1 MYAMVLSDRQ
11 HDILNKA
18 VFEYIDRAEPVSSS
32 WLEEVYEMPFSPAT
46 IRNELSVLSE
56 EGYLEQPHPSAGRVP
71 TDKGYRFLVD
81 ELLNDADTDEIFVEG
96 DWYEAGKRLAEAS
109 SNLIIF
115 FVPQRGFLWKEGWE
129 QVLQAPEFEHKGQL
143 GNFTKFLRDIE
154 KWIQGF
160 QTEKSLDIY
169 IGEENSF
176 SEQKDFSIM
185 ISVSS
190 FMKRE
195 KGFMAF
201 VGPKRMTYQKNIGL
215 LSSLWKKKS

>member
-1 MYAMVLSDRQ
+1 MVLSDRQ

-32 WLEEVYEMPFSPAT
+32 WLEETYEMPFSPAT
-46 IRNELSVLSE
+46 IRNELLVLTE

-81 ELLNDADTDEIFVEG
+81 ELLDNAAANEIFIKD
-96 DWYEAGKRLAEAS
+96 DWHEAGKRLAEAS

-143 GNFTKFLRDIE
+143 GNFTKFLYDIE
-154 KWIQGF
+154 QWIRGF
-160 QTEKSLDIY
+160 EATQSLDIY
-169 IGEENSF
+169 IGKENSF
-176 SEQKDFSIM
+176 SEQQDFSIM
-185 ISVSS
+185 ISASS

-195 KGFMAF
+195 KGFIAF

-215 LSSLWKKKS
+215 LSSLWKKKN